1 MLRVTERDLLGSP
14 SAQGEGRV
22 LDNWLPFLIY
32 AIFALII
39 PASMM
44 WFSFVF
50 ATKPY
55 ERTRRRELPFES
67 GVSTGP
73 PRAQRFTVSFY
84 LTAMLFI
91 VFDIEIVFLY
101 PLAVILHQLAWF
113 GFLELLFFIAILVVA
128 YVYVWRKGAL
138 EWQ

>member
-1 MLRVTERDLLGSP
+1 L
-14 SAQGEGRV
+14 

-32 AIFALII
+32 GVFALVI
-39 PASMM
+39 PATMIYG
-44 WFSFVF
+44 SFAF
-50 ATKPY
+50 ATRPKRPS
-55 ERTRRRELPFES
+55 RARVVPFES

-73 PRAQRFTVSFY
+73 PPQQRFTVSFY

-113 GFLELLFFIAILVVA
+113 GFIEFLFFIAILVVA

>member
-1 MLRVTERDLLGSP
+1 
-14 SAQGEGRV
+14 V

-32 AIFALII
+32 AAFALII

-44 WFSFVF
+44 WFSFAF
-50 ATKPY
+50 ATRPH
-55 ERTRRRELPFES
+55 RHMRAREIPFES
-67 GVSTGP
+67 GVSAGP
-73 PRAQRFTVSFY
+73 PATHRFTISFY

-101 PLAVILHQLAWF
+101 PLAVILHQLGWF
-113 GFLELLFFIAILVVA
+113 GLLEFLFFIAILVVA

>member
-1 MLRVTERDLLGSP
+1 
-14 SAQGEGRV
+14 V

-32 AIFALII
+32 GSLALAI
-39 PASMM
+39 PASMVVM
-44 WFSFVF
+44 SFVF
-50 ATKPY
+50 AARPAAS
-55 ERTRRRELPFES
+55 RRARYTPFES
-67 GVSTGP
+67 GVATGP
-73 PRAQRFTVSFY
+73 PRQQRFTVSFY

-101 PLAVILHQLAWF
+101 PVAVVLNEVAWF
-113 GFLELLFFIAILVVA
+113 AFLEFLFFIGILVVA